1 MKSGNAPAWNIL
13 YRRKTIG
20 LHDNTVIEDIKVTCD
35 LSEILL
41 TRKLPNDVTGTK
53 IVLYYTSN
61 ENKERKVEI
70 SAVEIHELFV
80 LGNKVSDREIA

>member
-1 MKSGNAPAWNIL
+1 MQNICWL
-13 YRRKTIG
+13 LLTDVSR
-20 LHDNTVIEDIKVTCD
+20 
-35 LSEILL
+35 ILL
-41 TRKLPNDVTGTK
+41 LKKNKSRTPANTK